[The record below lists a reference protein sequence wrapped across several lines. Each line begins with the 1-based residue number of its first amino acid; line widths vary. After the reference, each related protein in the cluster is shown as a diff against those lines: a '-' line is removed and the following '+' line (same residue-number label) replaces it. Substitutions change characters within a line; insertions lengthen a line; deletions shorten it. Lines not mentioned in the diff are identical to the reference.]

1 MFDFRI
7 IETADGNQ
15 IIDRQLKT
23 PYNALT
29 PIEMIEYIEMDNQIA
44 YMNRMERKQKRE
56 AERKQKFT
64 YKFMHKVAC
73 MCGIIL

>member
-1 MFDFRI
+1 MFNFRI

-29 PIEMIEYIEMDNQIA
+29 PIEMIEYIEMDNQLE
-44 YMNRMERKQKRE
+44 YMHRMERKQKRE

-64 YKFMHKVAC
+64 YRFMHKVAC
-73 MCGIIL
+73 MCGIM